1 MNADDSDESADA
13 ARGTGQS
20 WADFAPMVPGRFAE
34 PDRVLGSLQQ
44 IAASGAS
51 SDLLANLW
59 ESIHRTVPLIDVPE
73 NTIEML
79 AHFIN
84 GSRSPMSL
92 LALFDRD
99 SQALPSLLQVL
110 STSQSIAEL
119 LISDPESFDLLRASD
134 GEPSSPET
142 LLDELSAELQTVG
155 SVARAAA
162 ALRRFAGRE
171 ILRIA
176 YGEFVRG
183 LPPDRVGRQIS
194 CVTDV
199 ILNASLRFTID
210 QVAKRQGLPER
221 IDGSKPTYAIL
232 AVGNYGGEEIG
243 YDSPLDLLLLCDQID
258 RKNESHLRF
267 NRQVASGLI
276 GLLTSNRGPVVSL
289 NLNFLIQPGDEHLLS
304 DTHRLSDWSRE
315 SEAGNRVIDFHDAH
329 DAAAHYERENHTWQR
344 LAFVKA
350 RLVAGD
356 ANLGRRFLK
365 RIEPWVYH
373 RLLTRSEISDIR
385 VLRRKL
391 EKRAMS
397 PDSQEG
403 TPIADSPGGRR
414 DIELIVQFLQ
424 LLHGSELPEVRV
436 TGTLDAIGALSRHGC
451 LTIQEATILSEN
463 HARLCR
469 LEHHLAVL
477 FDHRVTHLPDDIG
490 IRKRLAW
497 RLGVRRASAGHNG
510 APQSVGGLGQ
520 PGVDGHPAIEE
531 GDVER
536 FEEMLRDT
544 FEVDRK
550 IINHLLVQDI
560 AARPVSS
567 PDAAQETPGSFNDTV
582 EIETELILDPDPDLN
597 AYRKVLQGHGFQD
610 VERAIDHLS
619 ALSHETVSFL
629 SPRRCRHFFA
639 SVAPGLLREIART
652 PAPDKTLVRMVEV
665 TDSIGAKA
673 TLWELLG
680 TNPATLNLMVRLCSL
695 APYLTD
701 ILINHP
707 GMIDELIDSLVMN
720 RLPSAERLDA
730 QTIRLCESADDL
742 TMILQ
747 TFKRGSH
754 LMIGVRDL
762 LNKESFDDIGRT
774 LSDTAE
780 ACLRRVIENQQEK
793 LAVRFGDPVDADGNP
808 VEMVAI
814 ALGKFG
820 GREPNYHSDWDLT
833 FVYTAE
839 GETVRRV
846 GGPRTTLS
854 NRQFFNQL
862 AQHVIRQIDSEVD
875 RLYEIDL
882 PFARGADETVLTD
895 SMTQFLKPFRHGNV
909 PLWQR
914 VALCQ
919 ARPISGSKEARQ
931 MARDLIRRATHQVDW
946 RDGDFDEMKSFR
958 HRSESTATPNNL
970 KRGVGGTVDVLCI
983 VAAGKLRRSQ
993 EDAPI
998 ESTGIIA
1005 GLRELASAGVYQTED
1020 TECLID
1026 DYRYLRNVEAK
1037 LRLINT
1043 VDRHELPLSQDGGV
1057 DSLEMQM
1064 LTRLLEESDAEAI
1077 VQRCDESRR
1086 RIRER
1091 FNRLVP

>member
-1 MNADDSDESADA
+1 MKSADHVESSGTPQPETPWA
-13 ARGTGQS
+13 AFEPLSAQ
-20 WADFAPMVPGRFAE
+20 RFSD
-34 PDRVLGSLQQ
+34 PDGVLESLRR
-44 IAASGAS
+44 IARSGAS

-59 ESIHRTVPLIDVPE
+59 HLIHGTIPLIDAPE
-73 NTIEML
+73 KTIGEL
-79 AHFIN
+79 ARFID

-99 SQALPSLLQVL
+99 AHSLPALMQVL
-110 STSQSIAEL
+110 STSESIAEL

-134 GEPSSPET
+134 GQPSSPEI
-142 LLDELSAELQTVG
+142 LMDELSAELQTVG
-155 SVARAAA
+155 SVARAAV

-171 ILRIA
+171 MLRIA
-176 YGEFVRG
+176 YSEFVRG
-183 LPPDRVGRQIS
+183 LSPDRVGRQIS
-194 CVTDV
+194 YVTDA

-210 QVAKRQGLPER
+210 QVSSRHAIPQR
-221 IDGSKPTYAIL
+221 IDGTQPTYAIVAL
-232 AVGNYGGEEIG
+232 GNYGGEEIG
-243 YDSPLDLLLLCDQID
+243 YDSPLDLLMLCDQID

-276 GLLTSNRGPVVSL
+276 GLLNSNRGPVVSL
-289 NLNFLIQPGDEHLLS
+289 NLNFIAGPGEESHLS
-304 DTHRLSDWSRE
+304 DSQRLNDWARN
-315 SEAGNRVIDFHDAH
+315 AGSGKRVIEFHDAH
-329 DAAAHYERENHTWQR
+329 EAAAHYERENQTWQR

-350 RLVAGD
+350 RVVAGD
-356 ANLGRRFLK
+356 DELGRRFLK

-397 PDSQEG
+397 PDSQDG

-424 LLHGSELPEVRV
+424 LLHGGELPEVRV
-436 TGTLDAIGALSRHGC
+436 TNTLDAIAALSRHGC
-451 LTIQEATILSEN
+451 LTIQEATILSDN

-477 FDHRVTHLPDDIG
+477 FDHRVTHLPDDPDV
-490 IRKRLAW
+490 RRQLAW
-497 RLGVRRASAGHNG
+497 RLGVRRTIDDRNG
-510 APQSVGGLGQ
+510 
-520 PGVDGHPAIEE
+520 IEI
-531 GDVER
+531 GDIER
-536 FEEMLRDT
+536 FETLLSGT

-550 IINHLLVQDI
+550 IINHLLIQDV
-560 AARPVSS
+560 AARPISS
-567 PDAAQETPGSFNDTV
+567 RDPSQETPASFNDVV
-582 EIETELILDPDPDLN
+582 EIETELILDPDPDLQ
-597 AYRKVLQGHGFQD
+597 AYQEVLRGHGFEEI
-610 VERAIDHLS
+610 ERAVDHLA

-639 SVAPGLLREIART
+639 SVAPGLLREIAQT
-652 PAPDKTLVRMVEV
+652 PAPDQTLSRLVEV

-680 TNPATLNLMVRLCSL
+680 SNRATLQLMVRLCAL
-695 APYLTD
+695 APYLTN
-701 ILINHP
+701 ILRNHP

-720 RLPSAERLDA
+720 RLPTAQRLDA
-730 QTIRLCESADDL
+730 QTIRLCGSAEDIRL
-742 TMILQ
+742 ILQ
-747 TFKRGSH
+747 TFKTGSH

-762 LNKESFDDIGRT
+762 LNKESFDDIGQT

-793 LAVRFGDPVDADGNP
+793 LASRFGDPVDGHGNP
-808 VEMVAI
+808 AEMVAI

-820 GREPNYHSDWDLT
+820 GREPNYHSDLDLT
-833 FVYTAE
+833 FVYTAD

-862 AQHVIRQIDSEVD
+862 AQNVIREIDSETN

-895 SMTQFLKPFRHGNV
+895 SLAQFLKPFRHGSA

-919 ARPISGSKEARQ
+919 ARPVSGSKAAIKMVEEVI
-931 MARDLIRRATHQVDW
+931 DRAILQTPW
-946 RDGDFDEMKSFR
+946 RESDVGEMKSLR
-958 HRSESTATPNNL
+958 QRSESTATPDNL
-970 KRGVGGTVDVLCI
+970 KRGVGGTVDVQCI
-983 VAAGKLRRSQ
+983 VAVRKLKRTQ
-993 EDAPI
+993 DQPPI
-998 ESTGIIA
+998 KSTGIIDS
-1005 GLRELASAGVYQTED
+1005 LRELTDVGVYERED
-1020 TECLID
+1020 AETLIE

-1043 VDRHELPLSQDGGV
+1043 VSRHELPLSQDGDV
-1057 DSLEMQM
+1057 DTLEMQM
-1064 LTRLLEESDAEAI
+1064 LARLLDESDPRTI
-1077 VQRCDESRR
+1077 VARCEQARRNIRQRFE
-1086 RIRER
+1086 
-1091 FNRLVP
+1091 RLVS